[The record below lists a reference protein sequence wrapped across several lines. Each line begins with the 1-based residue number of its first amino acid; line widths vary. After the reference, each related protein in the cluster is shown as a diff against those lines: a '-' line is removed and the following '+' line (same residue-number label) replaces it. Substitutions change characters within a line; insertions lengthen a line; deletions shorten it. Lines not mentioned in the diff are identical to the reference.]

1 MTIHVVNI
9 GDSID
14 SIAAVYGVDPFR
26 LAADNE
32 VPASGALAVGQTLVV
47 RFPKV
52 IHAVRAGDTLSSIAA
67 AYGVTVRSLYQNNW
81 ALGGVP
87 DLDVGM
93 DIVIS
98 YEEPP
103 IGAASFNGY
112 AYPFIDRLLLDA
124 VTPYLTYLTP
134 FTYGITAE
142 GTLFPPEDDALLL
155 SAREHGALPVL
166 HLSTYTEN
174 EQFDSERAALILTD
188 QAAQARLIAD
198 IEQVLREKGF
208 AGLDVDFEF
217 LPAYLAT
224 PYAEFLAR
232 LRRLFGAQGYFV
244 WAALAPKTSAAQR
257 GLLYEAHDYAAIGSA
272 VDAVLLM
279 TYEWG
284 YTYGP
289 PGPVSPLPQVRE
301 VLDYA
306 ITEIPAAKIFLGLS
320 NYGYDW
326 PLPFMEGETKAQ
338 SISNQ
343 RAIELAIEHEV
354 AIKYDETAQAPFFHY
369 ADPGGTVH
377 EVWFDDAR
385 SLSARLRLIQEYG
398 FQGAGIWNVMRP
410 FSQLYLAMSS
420 LYNIR

>member
-198 IEQVLREKGF
+198 IEQVLREKG
-208 AGLDVDFEF
+208 
-217 LPAYLAT
+217 
-224 PYAEFLAR
+224 
-232 LRRLFGAQGYFV
+232 
-244 WAALAPKTSAAQR
+244 
-257 GLLYEAHDYAAIGSA
+257 
-272 VDAVLLM
+272 
-279 TYEWG
+279 
-284 YTYGP
+284 
-289 PGPVSPLPQVRE
+289 
-301 VLDYA
+301 
-306 ITEIPAAKIFLGLS
+306 
-320 NYGYDW
+320 
-326 PLPFMEGETKAQ
+326 
-338 SISNQ
+338 
-343 RAIELAIEHEV
+343 
-354 AIKYDETAQAPFFHY
+354 
-369 ADPGGTVH
+369 
-377 EVWFDDAR
+377 
-385 SLSARLRLIQEYG
+385 
-398 FQGAGIWNVMRP
+398 
-410 FSQLYLAMSS
+410 
-420 LYNIR
+420 